1 MKIGGFQKVSLIDYP
16 GMISAIIFSQGCNFR
31 CSYCHNPGL
40 VDPDLFVPCLKEK
53 DVLDFL
59 QTRRGK
65 LDAVAITGGEPT
77 IQNNLKPFIKQIKKI
92 GFAVKLD
99 TNGSKPQV
107 INALLAEKLLD
118 YIAMDNKAPLE
129 KYEKIVNV
137 PVSPESIK
145 ESIKII
151 LRAKIPYEFR
161 TTVVQSQLDE
171 KDILNIAKLIS
182 GAGHYVILNF
192 VPANTLDKIF
202 LKEKSHP
209 DEIFQKIKKRL
220 EHEISSVTIR

>member
-118 YIAMDNKAPLE
+118 YIAMDIKAPLE

-182 GAGHYVILNF
+182 GAGHYVIQNF